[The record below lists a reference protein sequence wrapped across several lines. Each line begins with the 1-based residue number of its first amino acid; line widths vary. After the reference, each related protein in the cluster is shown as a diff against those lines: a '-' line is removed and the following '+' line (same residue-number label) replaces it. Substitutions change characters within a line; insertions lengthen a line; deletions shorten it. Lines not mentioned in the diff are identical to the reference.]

1 MTLGVFDS
9 GVGGLTVL
17 REIRAK
23 LPGANLVYI
32 GDSQNAPYGPR
43 SPEEITRLSHGQTR
57 FLLENFGA
65 ELIVVACNTATMAAI
80 QTLRETFPEIP
91 FVGMEPAVKPAAA
104 ATKSGIV
111 GVLATVGTLQSARFA
126 ALLDRFAAEI
136 TVLTRSCPG
145 WVEAVEAGAF
155 ETPETVRLLQR
166 EVEPL
171 LVAGA
176 DTLVLGCTHFPALRP
191 ALQALVGPEVALID
205 TGAAVAR
212 RVAEQ
217 VAAQGQEA
225 GSLTLF
231 TSGTPT
237 VFSRS
242 ARAILGVEWLPTV
255 WPLVWKD
262 GRLENA

>member
-1 MTLGVFDS
+1 MAQGCT
-9 GVGGLTVL
+9 
-17 REIRAK
+17 A
-23 LPGANLVYI
+23 LVI
-32 GDSQNAPYGPR
+32 
-43 SPEEITRLSHGQTR
+43 
-57 FLLENFGA
+57 
-65 ELIVVACNTATMAAI
+65 ACNTATAAAAK
-80 QTLRETFPEIP
+80 TLREHFP
-91 FVGMEPAVKPAAA
+91 FVPIIGMEPAVKPAAA